1 MTQDPQRAAMER
13 IQAPARGPKGD
24 KGATGDRGLPVA
36 VVRAIAYL
44 LVLNLVLIGAGYLFL
59 AHDANGQRQQSRVAE
74 SRICTTMRRLSA
86 LEPPPGNPAA
96 NPSRKFDDELHAT
109 LDELGPDLRCR

>member
-1 MTQDPQRAAMER
+1 MTQDPQRAAMG
-13 IQAPARGPKGD
+13 IQGPKGD
-24 KGATGDRGLPVA
+24 KGATGDRGLPAA

-59 AHDANGQRQQSRVAE
+59 AHDANGQRQQARAAE
-74 SRICTTMRRLSA
+74 ARICTTMRRLSA

-109 LDELGPDLRCR
+109 LDELGPDLGCR